1 MDPSII
7 RVEIAVLMVAAS
19 VGLFIWLQGSMT
31 AASAGRLMRMIAR
44 IGLDPGIA
52 ARRDRQAVNLM
63 EGVRQ
68 RCARCPRED
77 HCERWL
83 AGELEGG
90 NAFCPNARIFEAL
103 SETGEIAA

>member
-7 RVEIAVLMVAAS
+7 RIEIAVLMVAAS
-19 VGLFIWLQGSMT
+19 IALLVWLQGSMT
-31 AASAGRLMRMIAR
+31 AASAGRLMRMITR

-52 ARRDRQAVNLM
+52 ARRDPQTVNLM
-63 EGVRQ
+63 KGVRW

-103 SETGEIAA
+103 AESG